1 MSRIAMGTRIPTFF
15 TSQRS
20 LSFINRSNAGML
32 DVQRQLASGLRVAS
46 FSDDAA
52 AASIISI
59 LDEKLERSKQ
69 IQRNLD
75 HAGSSLDTLDSALAE
90 AFTLATDARDLAS
103 DQVNSIY
110 GETERKQQG
119 AIVESMIQSLFR
131 LANTQSPAGSIFGG
145 STPGK
150 NAVDPLFGGYRFVA
164 AGPGLI
170 TDIGLNGSVPIT
182 LGVGAGAGGG
192 GNAIGS
198 TASRIRGTVDL
209 NPALTP
215 DTRLADVAGAR
226 GLSVATHP
234 GAAIEF
240 AVNSGNRV
248 RVDMSGADTIGD
260 VTDRLT
266 AALRAFEAETG
277 QTVLGGLGID
287 GERLTIST
295 AAGKSIR
302 FFDVGT
308 GATGQ
313 DLGLVNPSTLP
324 PIVFDASN
332 TQGHELAPRLTWK
345 TPVAELEGL
354 TGALGQ
360 IKLSNIGQSR
370 VIDLSQA
377 QTLEDIKNAIEGVG
391 LGVRVEIN
399 ATGDGID
406 VLNETAAG
414 VKQALSISEVAVGT
428 SDTATRLGIRS
439 LGAQTRISEFNEGK
453 GVSIAHG
460 NVDPTT
466 GLPNP
471 NLDIDFTITLG
482 NGGGSGATKFDV
494 NLRPQDMATVQTV
507 VDRINDQA
515 AAAGINVPTD
525 FQAGVSAIDNGL
537 ILRQNAAF
545 AQKISVE
552 AQNNSLAAEQLGFLK
567 GTYDSA
573 TGTLLG
579 EDRATVRVDNMFTA
593 LIDLRD
599 ALLTNN
605 VAGITLAGERL
616 EGSID
621 GLTEIRG
628 LVGGFAKRVENAY
641 EREKDVELLDQTTK
655 SGLQDLDFAEAATRL
670 AMLQTQ
676 LEATLRSTAILNS
689 TTLLDYLA

>member
-69 IQRNLD
+69 VQRNLD
-75 HAGSSLDTLDSALAE
+75 HAGSSLDTLDSALGE

-164 AGPGLI
+164 SGPGLI

-198 TASRIRGTVDL
+198 TASRIRGTVNL

-215 DTRLADVAGAR
+215 GTRLADVAGAR

-266 AALRAFEAETG
+266 AAFRAYEAETG
-277 QTVLGGLGID
+277 QSVLGGLGID

-295 AAGKSIR
+295 AAGKSVR

-345 TPVAELEGL
+345 TPIAELEGL
-354 TGALGQ
+354 AGALGQ
-360 IKLSNIGQSR
+360 IKLSNVGQSR

-399 ATGDGID
+399 AAGDGID

-428 SDTATRLGIRS
+428 GDTATRLGIRS
-439 LGAQTRISEFNEGK
+439 LGAQTRISEFNDGK
-453 GVSIAHG
+453 GVAIAHG

-482 NGGGSGATKFDV
+482 NSGGTKFDV
-494 NLRPQDMATVQTV
+494 NLRPEDMATVQTV

-515 AAAGINVPTD
+515 GAAGISVPTD

-537 ILRQNAAF
+537 ILRQNAGF
-545 AQKISVE
+545 AQKITVE

-567 GTYDSA
+567 GTYDP
-573 TGTLLG
+573 TTRTLLG

-628 LVGGFAKRVENAY
+628 LVGGFAKRVENAN